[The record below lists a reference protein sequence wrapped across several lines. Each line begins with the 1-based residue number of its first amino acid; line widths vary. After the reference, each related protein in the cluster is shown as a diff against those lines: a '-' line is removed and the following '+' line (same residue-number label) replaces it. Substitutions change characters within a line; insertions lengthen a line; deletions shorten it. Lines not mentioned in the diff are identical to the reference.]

1 MPHNPYSIWNRHPD
15 DDHLFELD
23 LDEHGRSRL
32 ESHAPILKFTDRA
45 KSAQKAKWRRLYN
58 FYAPKEKISR
68 ALIPS
73 ESSNRSSPRLF
84 FGWAYKREYLKKYA
98 EWQKLELQ
106 LPAMFVKAFGKTVI
120 RFGELTEEEAR
131 DSDLAEFMDQV
142 AISLVHRHLEKETH
156 IQLDDVRPFTD
167 KYDYMFAM
175 YTNVDA
181 IERHDAIDDSVG
193 ISKVVE
199 FMNNAMNHDRHES
212 QLLWW
217 YSWDDLHVGLS
228 TAI

>member
-1 MPHNPYSIWNRHPD
+1 
-15 DDHLFELD
+15 
-23 LDEHGRSRL
+23 
-32 ESHAPILKFTDRA
+32 
-45 KSAQKAKWRRLYN
+45 
-58 FYAPKEKISR
+58 
-68 ALIPS
+68 
-73 ESSNRSSPRLF
+73 
-84 FGWAYKREYLKKYA
+84 
-98 EWQKLELQ
+98 
-106 LPAMFVKAFGKTVI
+106 MFVQAFGKTVI
-120 RFGELTEEEAR
+120 RFDELTEEEAR
-131 DSDLAEFMDQV
+131 NSDLAEFMDQV

-199 FMNNAMNHDRHES
+199 FMNHAMNHDGHES

-217 YSWDDLHVGLS
+217 YSWDDLHVVSGFNPFHSDAAPLTQSLHLRLVTGQGLS